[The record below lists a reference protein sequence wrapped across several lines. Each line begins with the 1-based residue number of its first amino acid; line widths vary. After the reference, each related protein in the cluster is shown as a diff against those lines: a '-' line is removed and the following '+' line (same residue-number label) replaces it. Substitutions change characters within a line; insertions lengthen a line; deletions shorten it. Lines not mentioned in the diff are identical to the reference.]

1 MFTFIKITFIGG
13 FLFLFLYLGG
23 VWLWASS
30 ASTALIREALLT
42 SREVPLQ
49 PQQQNVLLKIED
61 PVFFEHYGLNL
72 SNGQGLTTITSA
84 LARDVFLYGY
94 RLDGISGA
102 MQSFYRSVFDC
113 CKKVDIG
120 RDVMAL
126 VLNRHVTKQE
136 QLNLLLSTAYL
147 GRKEGK
153 PIIGFDNAA
162 IAYYDKSLNDLSQQE
177 FAGLVAMVAAPTYY
191 HPINNPEQHALR
203 TSRIIKIANGQ
214 CEPDGLL
221 DLTYEHC

>member
-1 MFTFIKITFIGG
+1 MFTFIKITFIGI
-13 FLFLFLYLGG
+13 FLILFIYLGG

-30 ASTALIREALLT
+30 ASTTLIRDALSK

-49 PQQQNVLLKIED
+49 PQQQAFLLKIED
-61 PVFFEHYGLNL
+61 PAFFEHYGLNL

-84 LARDVFLYGY
+84 LARDVFLYGHK
-94 RLDGISGA
+94 LDGIAGA
-102 MQSFYRSVFDC
+102 MQSFYRSIFDC

-126 VLNRHVTKQE
+126 VLNQHVSKSI

-147 GRKEGK
+147 GRSAGK
-153 PIIGFDNAA
+153 PVIGFDNAA
-162 IAYYDKSLNDLSQQE
+162 VAYYGKSLGDLSMQE

-191 HPINNPEQHALR
+191 HPINNPELHALR
-203 TSRIIKIANGQ
+203 TARIINVANGQ
-214 CEPDGLL
+214 CEPNGLF